1 MKSIGKQNSVL
12 KGLTKDRNIKNLA
25 LQNDFNPLT
34 THATENVKKK
44 LEQSKIKGTRSFI
57 GRM

>member
-34 THATENVKKK
+34 THATENVKKNLNK
-44 LEQSKIKGTRSFI
+44 VRLKALDPI
-57 GRM
+57 